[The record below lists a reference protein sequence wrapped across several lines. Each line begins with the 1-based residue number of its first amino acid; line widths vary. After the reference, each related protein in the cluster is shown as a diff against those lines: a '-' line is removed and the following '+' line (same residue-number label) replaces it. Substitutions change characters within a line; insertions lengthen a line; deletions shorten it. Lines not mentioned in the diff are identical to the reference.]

1 MYPSGRSSQSQRV
14 FDERPDGSKIIQTF
28 VNQQIILSMALIFNK
43 WFGLAAFPLFF
54 LINGDFGLS
63 EIKSPLSEPGRLPH
77 PFHVSVI
84 EINHNAADK
93 TLEISCKI
101 FTDDFERALAKN
113 YKTKVDLINPP
124 VKSRMDTLIKKY
136 LLANLTIKAN
146 GKPAVFD
153 YLGFENDHEAAYAY
167 IEVTGITSVNR
178 FDITTSIM
186 YDLFDDQ
193 MNIFH
198 ITVDGKRKSTRLN
211 YPEKET
217 SLSF

>member
-1 MYPSGRSSQSQRV
+1 
-14 FDERPDGSKIIQTF
+14 
-28 VNQQIILSMALIFNK
+28 MALIFNK
-43 WFGLAAFPLFF
+43 WFALAAFPLFS
-54 LINGDFGLS
+54 LINGDLDLS
-63 EIKSPLSEPGRLPH
+63 KANLPLREPGRIAH

-101 FTDDFERALAKN
+101 FTDDFEKVLAKN

-124 VKSRMDTLIKKY
+124 VKSKMDTLVKKY

-146 GKPAVFD
+146 GKPVVFD

-178 FDITTSIM
+178 FDITASIM
-186 YDLFDDQ
+186 YDLFEDQ

-217 SLSF
+217 TLSF